1 MSMKEVM
8 KRDVMDLCDSQD
20 PDSED
25 EWLETH
31 DSTVILDMR
40 EDKVSDISASLG
52 GTQMYF
58 TIFKGMVA
66 IGVLYLPKGFSDSGW
81 AFGSIAFLVCAF
93 FSSEGFNRLISSH
106 EKVGGDY
113 PTLAKKAGGRKLKFL
128 LEIALVIS
136 QVFPSF

>member
-1 MSMKEVM
+1 MKEVM
-8 KRDVMDLCDSQD
+8 KRDVMDLHDIQD

-31 DSTVILDMR
+31 DTSIILDMR
-40 EDKVSDISASLG
+40 ENVGSDISASLG

-81 AFGSIAFLVCAF
+81 AFGCVAFLVCAF
-93 FSSEGFNRLISSH
+93 FSSEGFNRLIASH
-106 EKVGGDY
+106 EKAGGDY
-113 PTLAKKAGGRKLKFL
+113 PTLAKKAGGAKLKFL
-128 LEIALVIS
+128 LEIALVVS
-136 QVFPSF
+136 QVFLSL